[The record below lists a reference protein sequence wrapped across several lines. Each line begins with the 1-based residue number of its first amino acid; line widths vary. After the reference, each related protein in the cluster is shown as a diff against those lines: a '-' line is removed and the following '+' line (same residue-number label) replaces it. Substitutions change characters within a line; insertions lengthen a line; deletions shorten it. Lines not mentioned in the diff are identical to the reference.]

1 QSTRLTIPPGISPT
15 ALLESPIMLPNSL
28 VMPSPT
34 TGSFAMLPPLT
45 DERSML
51 TSVTHE
57 QRKLDVPTASFKF
70 KSQANLDPNSLSP
83 YYDSLNQV
91 VLCILIVH

>member
-1 QSTRLTIPPGISPT
+1 
-15 ALLESPIMLPNSL
+15 
-28 VMPSPT
+28 MPSPT

-57 QRKLDVPTASFKF
+57 QRKLDVPAASDIASSFKI
-70 KSQANLDPNSLSP
+70 KPIANLDPNSLSP
-83 YYDSLNQV
+83 CYDSLNQV
-91 VLCILIVH
+91 FLIMYFKCSFNKPKGL